1 MRVKISLKN
10 IQCPVYQTEFCYP
23 LLGSE
28 LRKLSTES
36 KVRNT
41 RTPTRGNG
49 WRPRGGS
56 SLAGRRARPSDGVTL
71 SAGAQRRHDLRWS
84 ETTRMAPKTSC
95 HDQEPRERPRAP
107 RPTGS
112 DPDVRTVDDLYWLID
127 TDEHLGTMVDV
138 SRHRED

>member
-1 MRVKISLKN
+1 MRHIQEAPRSQRLLAQSASSL
-10 IQCPVYQTEFCYP
+10 QLRCF

-28 LRKLSTES
+28 LRKLSKSEIIVFLRITIVTLEPES

-71 SAGAQRRHDLRWS
+71 SAGAQRRQGLRWS

-112 DPDVRTVDDLYWLID
+112 DPDVRTN
-127 TDEHLGTMVDV
+127 T
-138 SRHRED
+138 